1 MNFGFISLKTKK
13 CQPIVGRQMKPLKV
27 VLLLTP
33 LALVLLAIGYSFL
46 SLNMIEHLAPTISVY
61 GVIVLTYF
69 GIRVLFHF
77 LNEPFSKTIKTST
90 SIIIPCYQEVPN
102 VFVKC
107 LKSCLKQKATEVI
120 VVDDGSKDLTNYQD
134 AIKLSKKN
142 PDLIV
147 LRQEKNQGKRHA
159 QAVGFRIAKGE
170 IIVTVDSDTVLE
182 NGTVKELIKPFVEPE
197 IGAVTGQ
204 LSILNKSDN
213 LLTRILNIRYIVAG
227 VLERAA
233 YSYFGVVNCTS
244 GPLSAYRKNLILDN
258 LNDYLTQTH
267 KGKKCTFGDDRRL
280 TAIVLK
286 NGFSVFFQ
294 KTAKAKT
301 LAPTT
306 FKGFTTQQVRWNR
319 SFWRENYLA
328 FKWMFRRSLYLSI
341 GTIMDMFLPF
351 LYFGSLVW
359 SITVSLT
366 SFSMFLLFPL
376 LVTAPLMAFV
386 RNFDYF
392 KATKAKDYA
401 LVPLYS
407 WLYLVVLLPITFFA
421 IFTTSRTGWGTR

>member
-1 MNFGFISLKTKK
+1 MLI
-13 CQPIVGRQMKPLKV
+13 
-27 VLLLTP
+27 P
-33 LALVLLAIGYSFL
+33 LAAVLLAIGYSFL
-46 SLNMIEHLAPTISVY
+46 SLNMMEHLVPTISVY

-69 GIRVLFHF
+69 AIRVLFHF
-77 LNEPFSKTIKTST
+77 LNKPYIKPFSVST
-90 SIIIPCYQEVPN
+90 SIIVPCYQEVPE
-102 VFVKC
+102 VFVNC
-107 LKSCLKQKATEVI
+107 LKSCLKQKPTEVI
-120 VVDDGSKDLTNYQD
+120 VIDDGSKDLKNYHD
-134 AIKLSKKN
+134 ALELAKKYPKLV
-142 PDLIV
+142 V

-159 QAVGFRIAKGE
+159 QAVGFRIAKGK
-170 IIVTVDSDTVLE
+170 ILVTVDSDTVLE
-182 NGTVKELIKPFVEPE
+182 DGTVKELVKPFANSK

-227 VLERAA
+227 ILERAA

-244 GPLSAYRKNLILDN
+244 GPLSAYRKPLILKN
-258 LNDYLTQTH
+258 LDDYLNQTH

-280 TAIVLK
+280 TAITLRS
-286 NGFSVFFQ
+286 GYSAFFQ

-328 FKWMFRRSLYLSI
+328 FKWMWKRSAYLSL

-386 RNFDYF
+386 RNIDYF
-392 KATKAKDYA
+392 KVTKAKDYA